1 MRVILALGVLFFAYS
16 GGAKAD
22 WVPIEGSGQ
31 ESTSNHK
38 STLVKQDDS
47 NLILRAFFKKRDKL
61 IEAIDFY
68 EYQELKGRVFTD
80 FDGNI
85 VSSLLRNDLVELEQ
99 TFDQVRPEWRKI
111 SQARDEIKKQMLA
124 LDEVQIIDGE
134 AYADPYAS
142 RVREHLNQKLSGLF
156 E

>member
-47 NLILRAFFKKRDKL
+47 NLIFRTFFKKRDKL

-85 VSSLLRNDLVELEQ
+85 VSSLLRNDLVNLERS
-99 TFDQVRPEWRKI
+99 FDQVRPGWRRI
-111 SQARDEIKKQMLA
+111 SQQRDKIKSQILA
-124 LDEVQIIDGE
+124 LDEILIIDGE
-134 AYADPYAS
+134 AYADPHAS
-142 RVREHLNQKLSGLF
+142 QVREHLDQKLSGLF

>member
-1 MRVILALGVLFFAYS
+1 MRVVLALGVLFFTYS
-16 GGAKAD
+16 GVAKAD

-31 ESTSNHK
+31 ESRVQKELRILTK
-38 STLVKQDDS
+38 DDS
-47 NLILRAFFKKRDKL
+47 NLIFRTFFKKRDKL

-85 VSSLLRNDLVELEQ
+85 VSSLLRNDLVNLERS
-99 TFDQVRPEWRKI
+99 FDQVRPGWRKI
-111 SQARDEIKKQMLA
+111 SQQRDKIRSQILA
-124 LDEVQIIDGE
+124 LDEIQIIDGE
-134 AYADPYAS
+134 AYADPHAS
-142 RVREHLNQKLSGLF
+142 QVREHLDQKLSGLF